1 MTNELSGEERLIARY
16 FRPLAKHP
24 AALELLDDAAALKPP
39 GGCDLVLK
47 TDGLIG
53 GVHFF

>member
-1 MTNELSGEERLIARY
+1 MTNELSGEERLIARD